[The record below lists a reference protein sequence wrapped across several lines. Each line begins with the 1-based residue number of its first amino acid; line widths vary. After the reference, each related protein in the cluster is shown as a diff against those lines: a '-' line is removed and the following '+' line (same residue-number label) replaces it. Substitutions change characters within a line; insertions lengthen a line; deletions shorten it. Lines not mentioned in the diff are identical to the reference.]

1 MIVLL
6 RHIAFAILAVAAFA
20 RTAHAAE
27 FVDVVASVKLS
38 VVGIGNHDRLRRP
51 PNLLNGTGFAVSNG
65 NLVVT
70 AYHVVQAL
78 EGESE
83 QMSVFVGE
91 GETAFV
97 RSARLVSHDEDY
109 DVALLEIDGDP
120 LPVLSLHA
128 GPRVPDGTEIGF
140 TGFPIGG
147 VFGLYPATHR
157 GIIAASTPVARPQVR
172 VGELTPDMIRKLQTR
187 LVSYQLDATAY
198 PGNSGGPVYLSA
210 TGEVIALVNSTFVKK
225 TKEAAFTSP
234 SGVTFAM
241 PVSYIAAVL
250 RRYESGSRNAP

>member
-1 MIVLL
+1 MRGLVRLFAGCVLAL
-6 RHIAFAILAVAAFA
+6 QGVAAQ
-20 RTAHAAE
+20 AAD
-27 FVDVVASVKLS
+27 FVDVVAKVKPS

-51 PNLLNGTGFAVSNG
+51 PNILNGTGFAVANG

-78 EGESE
+78 QGEAE
-83 QMSVFVGE
+83 QLSVFVGE
-91 GETAFV
+91 GERAVV

-109 DVALLEIDGDP
+109 DVGLLEIDGAP
-120 LPVLSLHA
+120 LPVLELHQGA
-128 GPRVPDGTEIGF
+128 RVADGTEIGF

-147 VFGLYPATHR
+147 IFGLYPATHR

-172 VGELTPDMIRKLQTR
+172 VGELTPDMIRRLQTK
-187 LVSYQLDATAY
+187 VISYQLDGTAY

-210 TGEVIALVNSTFVKK
+210 TGEVIGIVNSTFVKK

-241 PVSYIAAVL
+241 PVSYVSAVL
-250 RRYESGSRNAP
+250 RRYQVQGGKAP

>member
-1 MIVLL
+1 MKGIVRLFAGVA
-6 RHIAFAILAVAAFA
+6 IALQCGAAGAADFA
-20 RTAHAAE
+20 
-27 FVDVVASVKLS
+27 DVVAKVKPS
-38 VVGIGNHDRLRRP
+38 VVGIGNHNRLRRP
-51 PNLLNGTGFAVSNG
+51 PNLLNGSGFVVADG
-65 NLVVT
+65 TLVVT
-70 AYHVVQAL
+70 AYHVIQAL

-83 QMSVFVGE
+83 QLSVFIGE
-91 GETAFV
+91 GEKAVV

-109 DVALLEIDGDP
+109 DVGLLEIDGDP
-120 LPVLSLHA
+120 LPALTLYQ
-128 GPRVPDGTEIGF
+128 GPRVRDGTEIGF

-172 VGELTPDMIRKLQTR
+172 VGALTPDMIRRLQTKV
-187 LVSYQLDATAY
+187 VSYQLDGTAY

-210 TGEVIALVNSTFVKK
+210 TGEVIALINSTFVKR
-225 TKEAAFTSP
+225 TKEAAYTSP

-250 RRYESGSRNAP
+250 KRYQVQGQKAP